1 MKLLPG
7 IIAII
12 ILFAV
17 GLLFLQGRKSIQ
29 KTSFVPMAGL
39 LALSGILFVLMGK
52 IALLIGLIS
61 LALFFFIS
69 KRA

>member
-29 KTSFVPMAGL
+29 KASFVPMAWL

-52 IALLIGLIS
+52 IAFLIGLIS